1 MLSYK
6 GEDTYKTFCGA
17 LCTLFTFA
25 IVMTYVATMFDKLV
39 NLDNPSYAFYRMIT
53 ETTQKKPLNLPE
65 NYG

>member
-39 NLDNPSYAFYRMIT
+39 NLDNPSYAFYKMIT
-53 ETTQKKPLNLPE
+53 ETT
-65 NYG
+65 